1 MLLSDDIIAILLWI
15 AHMPWSDRI
24 GRRFKL
30 RDLHILL
37 AVAQSGSMGKA
48 ANQLSMSQPVVSKA
62 VADME
67 HALGV
72 KLLDRSRRGVE
83 LTTFGRAVIRRGAA
97 VFNELKECVKEIE
110 FLADPTAG
118 EINIGGNEAFIAG
131 PLAIIF
137 DQLRRRY
144 PGITVH
150 TTNLAVPAQQ
160 YRELRERNVDLII
173 GRIPSP
179 IDDDVETETWFQN
192 RLYVVAGLQS
202 RLGRR
207 RKIALAELANEPW
220 ALPPPASLVGTL
232 IADAFRTSGVE
243 FPRRGIA
250 TGSIHLLNALLA
262 KGPYL
267 AVFSDTI
274 LRFSPNLPPLK
285 VLPLML
291 PIPPLP
297 VGIMTLKN
305 RTLSPVAQLFIDCA
319 REILKPLASRPYAT
333 AASSRAAG

>member
-1 MLLSDDIIAILLWI
+1 MAGM
-15 AHMPWSDRI
+15 AWSDRI

-37 AVAQSGSMGKA
+37 AVAQSGSMGRA
-48 ANQLSMSQPVVSKA
+48 AAQLSTSQPVISKA
-62 VADME
+62 VSDME

-83 LTTFGRAVIRRGAA
+83 LTTYGSAVIKRGAA
-97 VFNELKECVKEIE
+97 VFDELKECVKEIE
-110 FLADPTAG
+110 FLADPTTG
-118 EINIGGNEAFIAG
+118 EIKIGGNEAFIAG
-131 PLAIIF
+131 PLSSIF
-137 DQLRRRY
+137 DRLRRSH
-144 PGITVH
+144 PGLTVH
-150 TTNLAVPAQQ
+150 TTSLAVPAQQ
-160 YRELRERNVDLII
+160 YRELRERKVDLIL

-179 IDDDVETETWFQN
+179 IEGDIQTEIWFQN
-192 RLYVVAGLQS
+192 RLHVVAGLQS
-202 RLGRR
+202 RWCHR
-207 RKIALAELANEPW
+207 RKIKLAELANEPW
-220 ALPPPASLVGTL
+220 ALPPPDSLVGAL
-232 IADAFRTSGVE
+232 VADAFCKSGFE

-267 AVFSDTI
+267 AIFSDTI

-285 VLPLML
+285 VLPVAL

-305 RTLSPVAQLFIDCA
+305 RTLSPVAKLFIECA
-319 REILKPLASRPYAT
+319 REVVKPLAKAK
-333 AASSRAAG
+333 

>member
-1 MLLSDDIIAILLWI
+1 MSD
-15 AHMPWSDRI
+15 MPWSDRI

-37 AVAQSGSMGKA
+37 AVVQSGSMGKA
-48 ANQLSMSQPVVSKA
+48 AAQLAMSQPVISKA
-62 VADME
+62 VSDME

-72 KLLDRSRRGVE
+72 RLLDRSRRGVE
-83 LTTFGRAVIRRGAA
+83 LTTYGKAVIKRGAA
-97 VFNELKECVKEIE
+97 VFDELRECVKEIE
-110 FLADPTAG
+110 FLADPSTG

-131 PLAIIF
+131 PLSAIF
-137 DQLRRRY
+137 DQLRRRF

-160 YRELRERNVDLII
+160 YRELRERKVDLIL

-179 IDDDVETETWFQN
+179 IEDDVESEIWFQN

-202 RLGRR
+202 RWCRR
-207 RKIALAELANEPW
+207 RKIKLAELANEPW
-220 ALPPPASLVGTL
+220 ALPPPDSLVGALVANT
-232 IADAFRTSGVE
+232 FRTSGIE
-243 FPRRGIA
+243 FPHRGVA

-267 AVFSDTI
+267 AIFSDTV
-274 LRFSPNLPPLK
+274 LRFGSNLPPLK
-285 VLPLML
+285 VLPVTL
-291 PIPPLP
+291 PIPPWP

-305 RTLSPVAQLFIDCA
+305 RTLSPLVKLFIECA
-319 REILKPLASRPYAT
+319 REVVKPLAVEK
-333 AASSRAAG
+333 